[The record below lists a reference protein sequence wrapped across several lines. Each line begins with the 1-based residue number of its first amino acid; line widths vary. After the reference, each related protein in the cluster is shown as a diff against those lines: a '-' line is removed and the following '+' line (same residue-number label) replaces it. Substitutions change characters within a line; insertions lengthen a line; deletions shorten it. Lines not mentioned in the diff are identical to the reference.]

1 MNPGTSNA
9 FRKRI
14 GAILAILAILYG
26 TLAAFS
32 ESAKPQHARL
42 SLIAEHTG
50 LAPGAS
56 EWIGVRFELEPGWHI
71 YWTNPGDSGEPP
83 KITWHLPN
91 GIQAGDLQFPAPQ
104 RIPDHGMMDFGYQGN
119 VVLLSKLTV
128 PSNLASNQ
136 LEITADVRYLVC
148 REVCVPGKEHL
159 AMPFIVG
166 KEAKA
171 STDAELIRKTIER
184 LPQSLPASVHV
195 SATQRQGAFV
205 INIASRS
212 PKLELPTDFIPA
224 DEQVI
229 ENSTK
234 PTVDLGK
241 DMFQLTA
248 KKSEQLNHA
257 ISQLRGLLITQNKA
271 YNVAAPISP
280 VKGTSTKAIFQKN
293 QAAKS
298 KE

>member
-1 MNPGTSNA
+1 MNPGTSNP
-9 FRKRI
+9 FRKQI
-14 GAILAILAILYG
+14 VAILAILAILYG
-26 TLAAFS
+26 ALAAFS
-32 ESAKPQHARL
+32 ESAKPQHAKL

-71 YWTNPGDSGEPP
+71 YWINPGDSGEPP

-91 GIQAGDLQFPAPQ
+91 GIQAGDLEFPAPQ

-128 PSNLASNQ
+128 PSHLASNK

-171 STDAELIRKTIER
+171 STDAELIRKTIGQ
-184 LPQSLPASVHV
+184 LPQSLPAAVHV

-212 PKLELPTDFIPA
+212 RKFELPTDFIPA

-280 VKGTSTKAIFQKN
+280 VKGASTKATFQKN